1 MYARPAQSLAPRS
14 PTSSIV
20 QRAPSISDSTAS
32 VRRAPSRTA
41 THLRCT
47 LPPSRQGCRPLTT
60 VAHPTALESD
70 VAHPASSS
78 TNPHHRTVPSTLVY
92 PPADITR
99 TITNLSKG
107 SRESDE
113 SMRSGRMVG
122 RGGSGSKP
130 RPVSQLNVL
139 PRSEPPLLSELYR
152 PIGRGGLGSRQK
164 PVEPSNPILSILPKR
179 RPTAKGKD
187 REATRPELRHPISP
201 DAAYEI
207 ANGSSSTLST
217 LQFMGGNSAPID
229 FFPIDGQNIDPDD
242 ETSSRESTDVPT
254 PTSSIASSHTG
265 STSPGKEDEFS
276 DIDSENP
283 RKRSFNKLAR
293 TLGEDVSAT
302 RSPSV
307 PVRTPHPAEQH
318 ISRLLRDGTVPN
330 IMTTAPGGSTKTS
343 RRASVSLTS
352 LSSLFVR
359 PVRHRP
365 SSAMSHH
372 TMSTLTTDDLHQ
384 LNIQDDISESW
395 GPGVDDEGESRPSGS
410 PIFFA
415 PPSPLPAKRRSHSSP
430 RLRVDSDDDEDEG
443 DDERSFI
450 SVDDRSVLSNADS
463 VSTQRRRFQGSIVTG
478 RGALHSTDFTPP
490 ATPNWLI
497 PPAYDREE
505 VIFSLTAPEEGEP
518 LPWTGEWNRDDMQDV
533 INCLRNLR

>member
-1 MYARPAQSLAPRS
+1 
-14 PTSSIV
+14 
-20 QRAPSISDSTAS
+20 
-32 VRRAPSRTA
+32 
-41 THLRCT
+41 
-47 LPPSRQGCRPLTT
+47 
-60 VAHPTALESD
+60 
-70 VAHPASSS
+70 
-78 TNPHHRTVPSTLVY
+78 
-92 PPADITR
+92 
-99 TITNLSKG
+99 
-107 SRESDE
+107 
-113 SMRSGRMVG
+113 MRSGRVVG

-130 RPVSQLNVL
+130 RPVSQLNIL
-139 PRSEPPLLSELYR
+139 PRSEPPSQTELYR

-164 PVEPSNPILSILPKR
+164 PVEPTIPILSMLPKR
-179 RPTAKGKD
+179 RPTLKGKERD
-187 REATRPELRHPISP
+187 AAHPTLRHPISQNL
-201 DAAYEI
+201 AYEI

-229 FFPIDGQNIDPDD
+229 FFPVHDAQNVDPDD
-242 ETSSRESTDVPT
+242 ETSSRGSTDVAT

-276 DIDSENP
+276 DIDAQKL

-293 TLGEDVSAT
+293 TLGVEAQDISAT
-302 RSPSV
+302 HVPSV
-307 PVRTPHPAEQH
+307 PLRTRTTSHTQGTTEQRYS
-318 ISRLLRDGTVPN
+318 SRLIRDGTVPY
-330 IMTTAPGGSTKTS
+330 ITTTPGGDSTSMSRTA

-365 SSAMSHH
+365 TSAMSHH

-384 LNIQDDISESW
+384 LNMQDDMSESW
-395 GPGVDDEGESRPSGS
+395 GSVMDDDGQIRSSGS

-415 PPSPLPAKRRSHSSP
+415 PPSPLPVKKRSKHSPP
-430 RLRVDSDDDEDEG
+430 RVQDDEEDDEDDDDDEDGEDVDG

-450 SVDDRSVLSNADS
+450 SSADDEAYDQESVLSHADS
-463 VSTQRRRFQGSIVTG
+463 VSTQRRRLHPFSGESIVTG
-478 RGALHSTDFTPP
+478 RGAIGSTDFTPP

-497 PPAYDREE
+497 PPAYSYDREE
-505 VIFSLTAPEEGEP
+505 AIFSLTAPEDGQP